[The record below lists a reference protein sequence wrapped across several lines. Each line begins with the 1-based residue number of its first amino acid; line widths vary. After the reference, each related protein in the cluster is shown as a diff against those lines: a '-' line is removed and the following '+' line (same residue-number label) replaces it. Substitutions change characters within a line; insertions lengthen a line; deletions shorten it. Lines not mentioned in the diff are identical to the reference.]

1 MHNDTRKAMILA
13 AGEGSRLRPLTLQNP
28 KVLLPIAEV
37 PLIQYT
43 LFWLKSHGIQEVA
56 VNLYHLGAKIKDFL
70 GDGSQFG
77 MRIHYSLEETLLGT
91 AGGIKRMEPFFD
103 GTFAVVYGD
112 VLTNFDLS
120 AMSKFHRDKRAIATI
135 ALFEASA
142 ARDVGI
148 VVINAHGKVIDFVE
162 KPKPL
167 SPNPHPLCNG
177 GIYILEKEML
187 DYIPGQVFCDFAY
200 DIFPK
205 LVGLGLPVY
214 GYIIKTGDYLIDI
227 GSIDKYQKA
236 NQDMRDGRVKCCLS
250 CC

>member
-1 MHNDTRKAMILA
+1 
-13 AGEGSRLRPLTLQNP
+13 
-28 KVLLPIAEV
+28 
-37 PLIQYT
+37 
-43 LFWLKSHGIQEVA
+43 
-56 VNLYHLGAKIKDFL
+56 
-70 GDGSQFG
+70 

-91 AGGIKRMEPFFD
+91 AGGVKRMEPFFD
-103 GTFAVVYGD
+103 DTFAVVYGD

-148 VVINAHGKVIDFVE
+148 VVINTHGKVIDFVE
-162 KPKPL
+162 KPKSL

-214 GYIIKTGDYLIDI
+214 GYTLKTEDYLIDI
-227 GSIDKYQKA
+227 GSIGKYEKA
-236 NQDMRDGRVKCCLS
+236 NQDVRAGKVKPVFPVANEKVMS
-250 CC
+250 HGIK